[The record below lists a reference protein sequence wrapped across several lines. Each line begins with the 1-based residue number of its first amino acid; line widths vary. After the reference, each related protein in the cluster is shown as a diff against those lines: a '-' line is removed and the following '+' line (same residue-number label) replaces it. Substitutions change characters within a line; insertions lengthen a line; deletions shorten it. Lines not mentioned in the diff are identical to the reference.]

1 MTGKTSNTDLIIY
14 SWNRIGNECHCFS
27 LKERMIPLRVN
38 DELILNGEFDRKN
51 KLVSKIHKDLTFPL
65 SKK

>member
-1 MTGKTSNTDLIIY
+1 MA
-14 SWNRIGNECHCFS
+14 IGNECHCFS
-27 LKERMIPLRVN
+27 LKERIIPLWVN